1 MRRAHYLV
9 KKHLHSTNVVVSG
22 ERGFVREVIHVKD
35 LEEQFLS
42 LLELV
47 RDIEALYPL
56 WVQVVHDDFSAS
68 ELDPLPSGE

>member
-9 KKHLHSTNVVVSG
+9 KKHLHSSNVVVSG
-22 ERGFVREVIHVKD
+22 ERGFIREVIHVED

-47 RDIEALYPL
+47 RDVEALDPL
-56 WVQVVHDDFSAS
+56 RVQVVHDNFRAS
-68 ELDPLPSGE
+68 ELDPFSSGE